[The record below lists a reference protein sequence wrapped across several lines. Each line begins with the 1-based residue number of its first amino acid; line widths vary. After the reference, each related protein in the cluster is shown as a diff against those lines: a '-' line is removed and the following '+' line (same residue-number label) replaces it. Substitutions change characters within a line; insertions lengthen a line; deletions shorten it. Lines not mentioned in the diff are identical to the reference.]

1 MKICHV
7 TNVHPPFDGRIF
19 HKMASSAALNGYDVT
34 LVAPHDK
41 EEIRNGVKI
50 KPINKPKSRLN
61 RMLSTIKLRKLLLS
75 IDADIYHFHDPELI
89 PIMLS
94 VHSFRRK
101 VIYDIHEFNREAI
114 RNKKWLPKILR
125 LVLSKL
131 TWEIE
136 KLACRRFDCTISA
149 TEELSKV
156 YEPYSNNNKYIWN
169 YDFNKDIDINSKQ
182 ENKDIDII
190 HVGLLV
196 QERLDFLLD
205 VIDELN
211 SRGLYYN
218 WCFVG
223 VPTDLY
229 EKRYHSYDKKKREH
243 IKIIGRIP
251 FEDVRQYYLRSKI
264 GINYHVLDSQLMV
277 AMPLKIFE
285 YMKQGLTVVTSNL
298 PPINRFVKN
307 NINGII
313 IKDNNIEEFAD
324 SIYRLIEKGDFEKIS
339 KVNKLEILHNYNWES
354 EAEKLMS
361 IYEEV
366 YKGTRKE
373 RHR

>member
-1 MKICHV
+1 MHYVGRKIMKICHV

-61 RMLSTIKLRKLLLS
+61 RMLSSIKLRKLLII

-94 VHSFRRK
+94 VHSSRRK

-114 RNKKWLPKILR
+114 RNKKWLAKILR

-131 TWEIE
+131 TWDIE

-169 YDFNKDIDINSKQ
+169 YDFNKDIDINRKQ

-190 HVGLLV
+190 HVGLLT
-196 QERLDFLLD
+196 QER
-205 VIDELN
+205 
-211 SRGLYYN
+211 
-218 WCFVG
+218 
-223 VPTDLY
+223 
-229 EKRYHSYDKKKREH
+229 
-243 IKIIGRIP
+243 
-251 FEDVRQYYLRSKI
+251 
-264 GINYHVLDSQLMV
+264 
-277 AMPLKIFE
+277 
-285 YMKQGLTVVTSNL
+285 
-298 PPINRFVKN
+298 
-307 NINGII
+307 
-313 IKDNNIEEFAD
+313 
-324 SIYRLIEKGDFEKIS
+324 
-339 KVNKLEILHNYNWES
+339 
-354 EAEKLMS
+354 
-361 IYEEV
+361 
-366 YKGTRKE
+366 
-373 RHR
+373 